1 MPSLRIMT
9 FNVENMLAR
18 FKFREWEKKR
28 LASLPDIESELD
40 RANLIRTHWNA
51 LNDENRVFTALTMKE
66 GDPEVICL
74 QEVGNMRAL
83 RLFHDSHLRRVS
95 AAEYR
100 HMMLIESRDPRGIDV
115 AVLSRFRIVSATSH
129 QELEWTIDYP
139 DGPKAER
146 VFRRDCLEVH
156 IKKQNKVLPIFVCH
170 FKSMYGGR
178 EETKP
183 IRKAEAEAVKS
194 IIEER
199 FDDPADSDW
208 VIVGDFNDYT
218 EADGI
223 PDHEHAL
230 RPLLEDGF
238 SVDLVKRIQDAR
250 DRWTHYYAGEDSYR
264 QLDYVL
270 ASPSLANGNP
280 DAVPTI
286 IRKGQPHRA
295 QRYSG
300 KRWPRVG
307 YDRPK
312 ASDHCPVVVSLNY

>member
-74 QEVGNMRAL
+74 QEVENMRAL

-95 AAEYR
+95 APEYR

-139 DGPKAER
+139 DGPKTER
-146 VFRRDCLEVH
+146 LFRRDCLEVH

-218 EADGI
+218 EADGT
-223 PDHEHAL
+223 PDDEHAL
-230 RPLLEDGF
+230 GPLLEDGF

-270 ASPSLANGNP
+270 ASPSLAKGNP
-280 DAVPTI
+280 DSVPTI

-312 ASDHCPVVVSLNY
+312 ASDHCPVVVTLNY